1 MFFHI
6 DIIIP
11 VIEATRA
18 PYAIGCTTS
27 GNDTPM
33 PPENKNAPENNKPT
47 IEASLKL
54 ELLNHIPK
62 NMKRKIRNEGMDKTP
77 NVVHA

>member
-1 MFFHI
+1 M
-6 DIIIP
+6 
-11 VIEATRA
+11 IEATRA

-47 IEASLKL
+47 IDANRRLACDS
-54 ELLNHIPK
+54 HIPIK
-62 NMKRKIRNEGMDKTP
+62 MKRKIKNEGMDKTP